1 MYNIGGRGR
10 MTPGVE
16 MKGSELAIN
25 MLTTYD
31 DAWSGNEGVR
41 ISLFLILINVILTTD

>member
-1 MYNIGGRGR
+1 
-10 MTPGVE
+10 

-25 MLTTYD
+25 MLTTHN

-41 ISLFLILINVILTTD
+41 IGPFLILVNSILTTD

>member
-1 MYNIGGRGR
+1 MYNIERWGR

-16 MKGSELAIN
+16 MKGSELVIN
-25 MLTTYD
+25 MLITYD

-41 ISLFLILINVILTTD
+41 INLFTSMVNSTLTTH